1 MKTKQAGG
9 ILALLGVAAGA
20 FAFWK
25 YKTMPQEN
33 KDKLHA
39 KINTA
44 GKKIKESVSDVEE
57 TLTEKYNRVKDM
69 ASKKTDKVA

>member
-25 YKTMPQEN
+25 YKTMPQED

-39 KINTA
+39 KINDA
-44 GKKIKESVSDVEE
+44 GKKIKEGVTDVEE
-57 TLTEKYNRVKDM
+57 TLTEKYNRVKEM
-69 ASKKTDKVA
+69 ASKKADRVA

>member
-33 KDKLHA
+33 KDKLC
-39 KINTA
+39 
-44 GKKIKESVSDVEE
+44 SVG
-57 TLTEKYNRVKDM
+57 R
-69 ASKKTDKVA
+69 